1 MIQAVSTVN
10 NVQRIQWTKKQLDDF
25 LYGMLGSDELVS
37 RWWTSPN
44 KAFDDR
50 MPKDVYYQD
59 PNGRQEVSDYIN
71 AFACGDFL

>member
-1 MIQAVSTVN
+1 MTNNVNTVKT
-10 NVQRIQWTKKQLDDF
+10 VQRIQWTKKQLDDF
-25 LYGMLGSDELVS
+25 LYGMLGSEELVHK
-37 RWWTSPN
+37 WWVSPN

-71 AFACGDFL
+71 AYAYGSY